1 MPRIGM
7 SFALKGHLR
16 LGLMAYRTMLEN
28 VPWDSE
34 ETKWLTVLC
43 FGAGLAVVAWIVFV
57 IFDAVFKRVVARSPG
72 LKILRD
78 ACYRPAS
85 WIPPLLML
93 DFVLYGAPDQ
103 LSHMMMAR
111 QIVTVLLVISVTWL
125 LASAVGAAGDAVV
138 AMRPAVD
145 VADNLAARRLQTQT
159 KILTRSV
166 MSLVILIGLAMALM
180 TFPNV
185 RHIGASILAS
195 AGLAGIVAGLAARP
209 LLGNLIAGLQ
219 IGLTQPI
226 RLDDVV
232 IVEGE
237 WGRIEEITG
246 TYVVVKIW
254 DQRRMVVPLEWWT
267 QNPFQNW
274 TRSSSAIIGTVFLW
288 VDYRMPLAPLRDELK
303 RLCEGTALWD
313 KAVCLL
319 QVTDVS
325 ERSMQ
330 LRCLVSAAD
339 SGANWDLRCLV
350 REGLLT
356 YIQNNHPEY
365 LPRVRMDAVVETSAP
380 HEGGAPVTGSQAAAV
395 SPTGAP
401 HA

>member
-1 MPRIGM
+1 V
-7 SFALKGHLR
+7 S
-16 LGLMAYRTMLEN
+16 
-28 VPWDSE
+28 
-34 ETKWLTVLC
+34 
-43 FGAGLAVVAWIVFV
+43 
-57 IFDAVFKRVVARSPG
+57 
-72 LKILRD
+72 
-78 ACYRPAS
+78 
-85 WIPPLLML
+85 
-93 DFVLYGAPDQ
+93 
-103 LSHMMMAR
+103 
-111 QIVTVLLVISVTWL
+111 
-125 LASAVGAAGDAVV
+125 AAGEAVV
-138 AMRPAVD
+138 AMRPSID
-145 VADNLAARRLQTQT
+145 VSDNLAARRLQTQT

-166 MSLVILIGLAMALM
+166 MSVVILIGVAIALM
-180 TFPNV
+180 TFPSV
-185 RHIGASILAS
+185 RHIGASLLAS

-209 LLGNLIAGLQ
+209 LLGNMIAGLQ

-288 VDYRMPLAPLRDELK
+288 VDYRMPLAPLREELK
-303 RLCEGTALWD
+303 RLCEASALWD
-313 KAVCLL
+313 KAVCVL

-339 SGANWDLRCLV
+339 SSANWDLRCNV

-356 YIQNNHPEY
+356 YIQDTHPEY
-365 LPRVRMDAVVETSAP
+365 LPRVRMDTVVEAGAP
-380 HEGGAPVTGSQAAAV
+380 HEGGAPASSRQAASAI

-401 HA
+401 QA